1 MLFSAKN
8 ACNDSLTDQNSS
20 VSTSATAQ
28 AIRKTAIFLVLL
40 AWLTVLRGRS
50 IKIRDVV
57 RRADL
62 LSPIQAN

>member
-1 MLFSAKN
+1 
-8 ACNDSLTDQNSS
+8 
-20 VSTSATAQ
+20 
-28 AIRKTAIFLVLL
+28 LL

-50 IKIRDVV
+50 IKIRDIV